1 VAREAERDRKEAQ
14 PHRKTPHRKKAQ
26 GQGSSITVANG
37 ILAGHGGDK
46 VRFPIFYLH

>member
-1 VAREAERDRKEAQ
+1 VAREAERHREKAQ

-26 GQGSSITVANG
+26 GQGISITVANG

-46 VRFPIFYLH
+46 AQRRSKII